1 MKVVIIEALQEEPL
15 QQQESEG
22 WTKRQRSLFL
32 RSQVMFPM
40 QTADF
45 PTILAV

>member
-1 MKVVIIEALQEEPL
+1 MRLLSSEALQEEPL

-22 WTKRQRSLFL
+22 WTKRQRLLFL